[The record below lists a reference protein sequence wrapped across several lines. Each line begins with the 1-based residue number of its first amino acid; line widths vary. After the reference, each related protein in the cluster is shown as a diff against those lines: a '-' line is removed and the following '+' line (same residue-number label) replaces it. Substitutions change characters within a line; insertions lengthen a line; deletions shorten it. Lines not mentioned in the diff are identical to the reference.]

1 MLFKL
6 QLVGNEIKWTRFFFF
21 FCCWYDGL
29 VNNERVVFLNWTNPV
44 GCLWSTLSSSLTTQT
59 AWWNHLTHVVTFV
72 SVEHGALNA
81 HKEHQPVTWT
91 LPASP
96 VSSPR
101 KLNLLHG
108 CSHLKVFR
116 QASKCWVS
124 IEIVSCAIN
133 ATCKLL
139 WAVIPLLLT
148 PGRCLINGFYE
159 GKVIGIKRAPDKRWH
174 LYRLI
179 NIFKL

>member
-1 MLFKL
+1 MHVV
-6 QLVGNEIKWTRFFFF
+6 QVTACGEWNQMDSFFF
-21 FCCWYDGL
+21 FCFWNDGL

-44 GCLWSTLSSSLTTQT
+44 GCLWSTLSSRLTTQT
-59 AWWNHLTHVVTFV
+59 AWWNHLTRVVTFV

-101 KLNLLHG
+101 IFWNSTFFTV

-124 IEIVSCAIN
+124 IEIGSCAIN

-139 WAVIPLLLT
+139 WAVIPLLLHRD
-148 PGRCLINGFYE
+148 G
-159 GKVIGIKRAPDKRWH
+159 V
-174 LYRLI
+174 
-179 NIFKL
+179 